1 MTFAFIIILPP
12 ARILPLFHKLNMKD
26 FQFKLHAPWK
36 DVKEKLKEI
45 NTDLTDEDLQYS
57 PGQEE
62 ALLKKLSEK
71 LRKDPEQIKAL
82 IESVSATDHIAS

>member
-1 MTFAFIIILPP
+1 
-12 ARILPLFHKLNMKD
+12 MKD
-26 FQFKLHAPWK
+26 FQFRLHAPWA

-45 NTDLTDEDLQYS
+45 NIELTDEDLEYA

-62 ALLKKLSEK
+62 ALLQRLSDK
-71 LRKDPEQIKAL
+71 MKKDPDQIKAL